1 MKDIRWSVNEVS
13 KVGSYLEVS
22 GEGARPTRFFY
33 APPKDFFGSDE
44 FSLRMSEGD
53 RSSILKFKV
62 DVTGVPDAPRFI
74 SEVEEMITV
83 EEATPVEIHLNA
95 VDPEGDNLKFQ
106 LISPVWDLD
115 PWIELVHG
123 EKVGEIL
130 LTGTPVVSAN
140 GNFFPYRVLAIDE
153 TGRFD
158 QLAINFRWRVIIE
171 NQVSLSGTRLYYFL
185 IRRKCN
191 QFIA

>member
-1 MKDIRWSVNEVS
+1 MSVNELS

-83 EEATPVEIHLNA
+83 EEGTAVEIPLNA
-95 VDPEGDNLKFQ
+95 VDPDGDNLKFQ

-115 PWIELVHG
+115 PWIELVNG

-130 LTGTPVVSAN
+130 L
-140 GNFFPYRVLAIDE
+140 
-153 TGRFD
+153 
-158 QLAINFRWRVIIE
+158 
-171 NQVSLSGTRLYYFL
+171 
-185 IRRKCN
+185 
-191 QFIA
+191 